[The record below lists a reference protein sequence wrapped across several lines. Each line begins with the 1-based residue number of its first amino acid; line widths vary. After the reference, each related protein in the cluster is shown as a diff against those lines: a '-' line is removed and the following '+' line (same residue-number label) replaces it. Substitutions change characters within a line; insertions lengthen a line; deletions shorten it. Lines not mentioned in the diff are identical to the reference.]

1 MAVNREYK
9 SDVFSMLL
17 EDKAN
22 ALEIYNALNDSH
34 YDRPEDVEIILLEK
48 GISLSV
54 RNDATFIIDMYMN
67 FYEHQS
73 TYNANMPLRD
83 LIYYANT
90 MEKRLKQEKRD
101 LFSRQLIKIPTPRFA
116 VFYNGTEKRPA
127 KEILRLSDAFV
138 HSMEVPELELICTV
152 YNINPGCN
160 GELLEKSE
168 VLRGYT
174 TFVELVR
181 RLEREYN
188 SLETAIDR
196 AMDECIR
203 QHIFEDFFRE
213 RKDEVRKM
221 TELDFTWERREEL
234 IRMEERAE
242 GRVEGRAEGRAEGQ
256 MCSLITQVVKKM
268 KKNYPVE
275 QIADEL
281 EEEEAVIRKICDTAE
296 QFAPEY
302 DVEQIYKALD
312 YSAEEYRQAMKI
324 VEKK

>member
-22 ALEIYNALNDSH
+22 ALEVYNALNDSH

-48 GISLSV
+48 GMSLTV

-73 TYNANMPLRD
+73 TYNPNMSLRD

-90 MEKRLKQEKRD
+90 MEKRIKNEKRD
-101 LFSRQLIKIPTPRFA
+101 LFGRQLLKIPTPRFA

-138 HSMEVPELELICTV
+138 HPMEVPELELICTV

-168 VLRGYT
+168 VLRGYM

-181 RLEREYN
+181 SLEREYN

-196 AMDECIR
+196 AMEECIR
-203 QHIFEDFFRE
+203 QHIFEDFFRG

-221 TELDFTWERREEL
+221 TQLDFTWERREEL

-242 GRVEGRAEGRAEGQ
+242 GHAEGYKQAH
-256 MCSLITQVVKKM
+256 IDAIKKM
-268 KKNYPVE
+268 ISKGYFKE
-275 QIADEL
+275 QIL
-281 EEEEAVIRKICDTAE
+281 E
-296 QFAPEY
+296 
-302 DVEQIYKALD
+302 LD
-312 YSAEEYRQAMKI
+312 YSEEEYQQAI
-324 VEKK
+324 QENSSTEE

>member
-22 ALEIYNALNDSH
+22 ALEVYNALNDSD

-48 GISLSV
+48 GISLSI

-73 TYNANMPLRD
+73 TYNPNMPLRD

-90 MEKRLKQEKRD
+90 MEKQLKQEKRD
-101 LFSRQLIKIPTPRFA
+101 LFSRQLIMIPTPRFA
-116 VFYNGTEKRPA
+116 VFYNGTEKRPEQ
-127 KEILRLSDAFV
+127 EIMRLSDAFL
-138 HSMEVPELELICTV
+138 HPMEVPEMELTCTV
-152 YNINPGCN
+152 YNINPECN

-168 VLRGYT
+168 VLRGYM

-196 AMDECIR
+196 AMEECIR
-203 QHIFEDFFRE
+203 QHIFEDFFRG

-221 TELDFTWERREEL
+221 TQLDFTWERREEL

-242 GRVEGRAEGRAEGQ
+242 GHAEGHAEGYKQ
-256 MCSLITQVVKKM
+256 AHIDAIKKM
-268 KKNYPVE
+268 ISKGYFKE
-275 QIADEL
+275 QIL
-281 EEEEAVIRKICDTAE
+281 E
-296 QFAPEY
+296 
-302 DVEQIYKALD
+302 LD
-312 YSAEEYRQAMKI
+312 YSEEEYQQAI
-324 VEKK
+324 QENSSTEE

>member
-22 ALEIYNALNDSH
+22 ALEVYNALNDSD

-48 GISLSV
+48 GISLSIH
-54 RNDATFIIDMYMN
+54 NDATFIIDMYMN

-73 TYNANMPLRD
+73 TYNSNMPLRD

-116 VFYNGTEKRPA
+116 VFYNGTEKRPEQ
-127 KEILRLSDAFV
+127 EIMRLSDAFL
-138 HSMEVPELELICTV
+138 HPMEVPEMELTCTV
-152 YNINPGCN
+152 YNINPECN

-168 VLRGYT
+168 VLRGYM

-196 AMDECIR
+196 AMEECIR
-203 QHIFEDFFRE
+203 QHIFEDFFRG

-221 TELDFTWERREEL
+221 TQLDFTWERREEL

-242 GRVEGRAEGRAEGQ
+242 GHAEGHAEGYKQ
-256 MCSLITQVVKKM
+256 AHIDAIKKM
-268 KKNYPVE
+268 ISKGYSKE
-275 QIADEL
+275 QIL
-281 EEEEAVIRKICDTAE
+281 E
-296 QFAPEY
+296 
-302 DVEQIYKALD
+302 LD
-312 YSAEEYRQAMKI
+312 YSEEEYQQAI
-324 VEKK
+324 QENSSTEE

>member
-22 ALEIYNALNDSH
+22 ALEVYNALNDSD

-48 GISLSV
+48 GISLSI

-73 TYNANMPLRD
+73 TYNPNMPLRD
-83 LIYYANT
+83 LINYANT
-90 MEKRLKQEKRD
+90 MEKRIKNEKRD
-101 LFSRQLIKIPTPRFA
+101 LFGRQLLKIPTPRFA

-138 HSMEVPELELICTV
+138 HPMEVPELELICTV
-152 YNINPGCN
+152 YNINPECN

-168 VLRGYT
+168 VLRGYM

-196 AMDECIR
+196 AMEECIR
-203 QHIFEDFFRE
+203 QHIFEDFFRG

-221 TELDFTWERREEL
+221 TQLDFTWERREEL

-242 GRVEGRAEGRAEGQ
+242 GHAEGHAEGYKQ
-256 MCSLITQVVKKM
+256 AHIDAIKKM
-268 KKNYPVE
+268 ISKGYSKE
-275 QIADEL
+275 QIL
-281 EEEEAVIRKICDTAE
+281 E
-296 QFAPEY
+296 
-302 DVEQIYKALD
+302 LD
-312 YSAEEYRQAMKI
+312 YSEEEYQQAI
-324 VEKK
+324 QENSSTEE

>member
-22 ALEIYNALNDSH
+22 ALEVYNALNDSH
-34 YDRPEDVEIILLEK
+34 YDRPEDVEIIMLEK
-48 GISLSV
+48 GISLSI

-73 TYNANMPLRD
+73 TYNPNMPLRN

-116 VFYNGTEKRPA
+116 VFYNGTEKRPER
-127 KEILRLSDAFV
+127 EIMRLSDAFV
-138 HSMEVPELELICTV
+138 HPMEVPEMELICTV

-168 VLRGYT
+168 VLRGYM

-196 AMDECIR
+196 AMEECIR
-203 QHIFEDFFRE
+203 QHIFEDFFRG

-221 TELDFTWERREEL
+221 TQLDFTWERREEL
-234 IRMEERAE
+234 IRMEERAM
-242 GRVEGRAEGRAEGQ
+242 GQ
-256 MCSLITQVVKKM
+256 MCSLITLVVKKM

-275 QIADEL
+275 QIANEL
-281 EEEEAVIRKICDTAE
+281 EEEEAVIRKICKVAE

-302 DVEQIYKALD
+302 DVEQIYRVLTT
-312 YSAEEYRQAMKI
+312 E
-324 VEKK
+324 

>member
-22 ALEIYNALNDSH
+22 ALEVYNALNDSD

-48 GISLSV
+48 GMSLTV

-73 TYNANMPLRD
+73 TYNPNMPLRD
-83 LIYYANT
+83 FIYYANT
-90 MEKRLKQEKRD
+90 MEKRIKNEKRD
-101 LFSRQLIKIPTPRFA
+101 LFGRQLIKIPTPRFA

-138 HSMEVPELELICTV
+138 HPMEVPELELICTV
-152 YNINPGCN
+152 YNINPECN
-160 GELLEKSE
+160 GELLGKSE
-168 VLRGYT
+168 VLRGYM

-196 AMDECIR
+196 AMEECIR
-203 QHIFEDFFRE
+203 QHIFEDFFRG

-221 TELDFTWERREEL
+221 TQLDFTWERREEL

-242 GRVEGRAEGRAEGQ
+242 GRAEGQ
-256 MCSLITQVVKKM
+256 MCNLINLVVKKM
-268 KKNYPVE
+268 KKNYPVA
-275 QIADEL
+275 QIANEL
-281 EEEEAVIRKICDTAE
+281 EEEEAVIRKICKVAE

-302 DVEQIYKALD
+302 DVEQIYRALP
-312 YSAEEYRQAMKI
+312 
-324 VEKK
+324 

>member
-22 ALEIYNALNDSH
+22 ALEVYNALNDSH

-48 GISLSV
+48 GISLSI

-73 TYNANMPLRD
+73 TYNPNMPLRN

-116 VFYNGTEKRPA
+116 VFYNGTEKRPEQ
-127 KEILRLSDAFV
+127 EIMRLSDAFL
-138 HSMEVPELELICTV
+138 HPMEVPEMELTCTV
-152 YNINPGCN
+152 YNINPECN

-168 VLRGYT
+168 VLRGYM

-196 AMDECIR
+196 AMEECIR
-203 QHIFEDFFRE
+203 QHIFEDFFRG

-221 TELDFTWERREEL
+221 TQLDFTWERREEL

-242 GRVEGRAEGRAEGQ
+242 GHAEGHAEGYKQ
-256 MCSLITQVVKKM
+256 AHIDAIKKM
-268 KKNYPVE
+268 ISKGYFKE
-275 QIADEL
+275 QIL
-281 EEEEAVIRKICDTAE
+281 E
-296 QFAPEY
+296 
-302 DVEQIYKALD
+302 LD
-312 YSAEEYRQAMKI
+312 YSEEEYQQAI
-324 VEKK
+324 QENSSTEE

>member
-22 ALEIYNALNDSH
+22 ALEVYNALNDSH

-48 GISLSV
+48 GISLSI

-73 TYNANMPLRD
+73 TYNPNMPLRD

-138 HSMEVPELELICTV
+138 HPMEVPELELICTV

-168 VLRGYT
+168 VLRGYM

-196 AMDECIR
+196 AMEECIR
-203 QHIFEDFFRE
+203 QHIFEDFFRG

-221 TELDFTWERREEL
+221 TQLDFTWERREEL
-234 IRMEERAE
+234 IRTEERAE
-242 GRVEGRAEGRAEGQ
+242 GQAKGQ
-256 MCSLITQVVKKM
+256 MCKLISLVVKKM

-275 QIADEL
+275 QIANEL
-281 EEEEAVIRKICDTAE
+281 EEEEAVIQKICEVAE

-302 DVEQIYKALD
+302 DVEQIYRVLTT
-312 YSAEEYRQAMKI
+312 E
-324 VEKK
+324 

>member
-22 ALEIYNALNDSH
+22 ALEVYNALNDSH

-48 GISLSV
+48 GISLSI

-73 TYNANMPLRD
+73 TYNPNMPLRD

-138 HSMEVPELELICTV
+138 HPMEVPELELICTV

-168 VLRGYT
+168 VLRGYMI
-174 TFVELVR
+174 FVELVR

-196 AMDECIR
+196 AMEECIR
-203 QHIFEDFFRE
+203 QHIFEDFFRG

-221 TELDFTWERREEL
+221 TQLDFTWERREEL
-234 IRMEERAE
+234 IRMEERAM
-242 GRVEGRAEGRAEGQ
+242 GQ
-256 MCSLITQVVKKM
+256 MCSLITLVVKKM

-275 QIADEL
+275 QIANEL
-281 EEEEAVIRKICDTAE
+281 EEEEAVIRKICKVAE

-302 DVEQIYKALD
+302 DVEQIYKALT
-312 YSAEEYRQAMKI
+312 AELE
-324 VEKK
+324 

>member
-22 ALEIYNALNDSH
+22 ALEVYNALNDSH

-48 GISLSV
+48 GISLSI

-73 TYNANMPLRD
+73 TYNPNMPLRD

-116 VFYNGTEKRPA
+116 VFYNGTEKRPEQ
-127 KEILRLSDAFV
+127 EIMRLSDAFL
-138 HSMEVPELELICTV
+138 HPMEVPEMELTCTV
-152 YNINPGCN
+152 YNINPECN

-168 VLRGYT
+168 VLRGYM

-196 AMDECIR
+196 AMEECIR
-203 QHIFEDFFRE
+203 QHIFEDFFRG

-221 TELDFTWERREEL
+221 TQLDFTWERREEL
-234 IRMEERAE
+234 IRMEERAM
-242 GRVEGRAEGRAEGQ
+242 GQ

-275 QIADEL
+275 QIANEL
-281 EEEEAVIRKICDTAE
+281 EEEEAVIRKICKVAE

-302 DVEQIYKALD
+302 DVEQIYRMLTT
-312 YSAEEYRQAMKI
+312 E
-324 VEKK
+324 

>member
-22 ALEIYNALNDSH
+22 ALEVYNALNDSD

-48 GISLSV
+48 GISLSI

-73 TYNANMPLRD
+73 TYNPNMPLRD
-83 LIYYANT
+83 LINYANT
-90 MEKRLKQEKRD
+90 MEKRIKNEKRD
-101 LFSRQLIKIPTPRFA
+101 LFGRQLLKIPTPRFA

-138 HSMEVPELELICTV
+138 HPMEVPELELICTV

-168 VLRGYT
+168 VLRGYM

-196 AMDECIR
+196 AMEECIR
-203 QHIFEDFFRE
+203 QHIFEDFFRG

-221 TELDFTWERREEL
+221 TQLDFTWERREEL

-242 GRVEGRAEGRAEGQ
+242 GHAEGHAEGYKQ
-256 MCSLITQVVKKM
+256 AHIDAIKKM
-268 KKNYPVE
+268 ISKGYSKE
-275 QIADEL
+275 QIL
-281 EEEEAVIRKICDTAE
+281 E
-296 QFAPEY
+296 
-302 DVEQIYKALD
+302 LD
-312 YSAEEYRQAMKI
+312 YSEEEYQQAI
-324 VEKK
+324 QENSSTEE

>member
-22 ALEIYNALNDSH
+22 ALEVYNALNDSD

-48 GISLSV
+48 GISLSI

-73 TYNANMPLRD
+73 TYNPNMPLRD

-116 VFYNGTEKRPA
+116 VFYNGTEKRPEQ
-127 KEILRLSDAFV
+127 EIMRLSDAFL
-138 HSMEVPELELICTV
+138 HPMEVPEMELTCTV
-152 YNINPGCN
+152 YNINPECN

-168 VLRGYT
+168 VLRGYM

-196 AMDECIR
+196 AMEECIR
-203 QHIFEDFFRE
+203 QHIFEDFFRG

-221 TELDFTWERREEL
+221 TQLDFTWERREEL

-242 GRVEGRAEGRAEGQ
+242 GHAEGHAEGYKQ
-256 MCSLITQVVKKM
+256 AHIDAIKKM
-268 KKNYPVE
+268 ISKGYSKE
-275 QIADEL
+275 QIL
-281 EEEEAVIRKICDTAE
+281 E
-296 QFAPEY
+296 
-302 DVEQIYKALD
+302 LD
-312 YSAEEYRQAMKI
+312 YSEEEYQQAI
-324 VEKK
+324 QENSSTEE

>member
-48 GISLSV
+48 GISLSI

-73 TYNANMPLRD
+73 TYNPNMPLRD

-116 VFYNGTEKRPA
+116 VFYNGTEKRPEQ
-127 KEILRLSDAFV
+127 EIMRLSDAFL
-138 HSMEVPELELICTV
+138 HPMEVPEMELTCTV
-152 YNINPGCN
+152 YNINPECN

-168 VLRGYT
+168 VLRGYM

-196 AMDECIR
+196 AMEECIR
-203 QHIFEDFFRE
+203 QHIFEDFFRG

-221 TELDFTWERREEL
+221 TQLDFTWERREEL

-242 GRVEGRAEGRAEGQ
+242 GHAEGHAEGYKQ
-256 MCSLITQVVKKM
+256 AHIDAIKKM
-268 KKNYPVE
+268 ISKGYFKE
-275 QIADEL
+275 QIL
-281 EEEEAVIRKICDTAE
+281 E
-296 QFAPEY
+296 
-302 DVEQIYKALD
+302 LD
-312 YSAEEYRQAMKI
+312 YSEEEYQQAI
-324 VEKK
+324 QENSSTEE

>member
-22 ALEIYNALNDSH
+22 ALEVYNALNDSD

-48 GISLSV
+48 GISLSI

-73 TYNANMPLRD
+73 TYNPNMPLRD

-116 VFYNGTEKRPA
+116 VFYNGTEKRPER
-127 KEILRLSDAFV
+127 EIMRLSDAFV
-138 HSMEVPELELICTV
+138 HPLEVPEMELICTV
-152 YNINPGCN
+152 YNINPECN

-168 VLRGYT
+168 VLRGYM

-181 RLEREYN
+181 KLEREYN

-196 AMDECIR
+196 AMEECIR
-203 QHIFEDFFRE
+203 QHIFEDFFRG

-221 TELDFTWERREEL
+221 TQLDFTWERREEL
-234 IRMEERAE
+234 IRMEERAM
-242 GRVEGRAEGRAEGQ
+242 GQ

-275 QIADEL
+275 QIANEL
-281 EEEEAVIRKICDTAE
+281 EEEEAVIRKICKVAE

-302 DVEQIYKALD
+302 DVEQIYRMLTT
-312 YSAEEYRQAMKI
+312 E
-324 VEKK
+324 

>member
-48 GISLSV
+48 GISLSIH
-54 RNDATFIIDMYMN
+54 NDATFIIDMYMN
-67 FYEHQS
+67 FFEHQS
-73 TYNANMPLRD
+73 TYNPNMPLRD

-116 VFYNGTEKRPA
+116 VFYNGTEKRPER
-127 KEILRLSDAFV
+127 EIMRLSDAFL
-138 HSMEVPELELICTV
+138 HPMEVPEMELTCTV

-168 VLRGYT
+168 VLRGYM

-181 RLEREYN
+181 RLEREYT

-196 AMDECIR
+196 AMEECIR

-221 TELDFTWERREEL
+221 TQLDFTWERREEL

-242 GRVEGRAEGRAEGQ
+242 GHAEGHAEGYKQ
-256 MCSLITQVVKKM
+256 AHIDAIAKM
-268 KKNYPVE
+268 ISKGYSKE
-275 QIADEL
+275 QIL
-281 EEEEAVIRKICDTAE
+281 E
-296 QFAPEY
+296 
-302 DVEQIYKALD
+302 LD
-312 YSAEEYRQAMKI
+312 YSEEEYQQAMQKNSPTGQ
-324 VEKK
+324 

>member
-48 GISLSV
+48 GISLSI

-73 TYNANMPLRD
+73 TYNPNMPLRN

-116 VFYNGTEKRPA
+116 VFYNGTEKRPER
-127 KEILRLSDAFV
+127 EIMRLSDAFV
-138 HSMEVPELELICTV
+138 HPLEVPEMELICTV
-152 YNINPGCN
+152 YNINPECN

-168 VLRGYT
+168 VLRGYM

-196 AMDECIR
+196 AMEECIR
-203 QHIFEDFFRE
+203 QHIFEDFFRG

-221 TELDFTWERREEL
+221 TQLDFTWERREEL

-242 GRVEGRAEGRAEGQ
+242 GHAEGHAEGYKQ
-256 MCSLITQVVKKM
+256 AHIDAIKKM
-268 KKNYPVE
+268 ISKGYFTE
-275 QIADEL
+275 QIL
-281 EEEEAVIRKICDTAE
+281 E
-296 QFAPEY
+296 
-302 DVEQIYKALD
+302 LD
-312 YSAEEYRQAMKI
+312 YSEEEYQQAI
-324 VEKK
+324 QENSSTEE

>member
-9 SDVFSMLL
+9 SDVFSMLM

-34 YDRPEDVEIILLEK
+34 YERPEDVEIILLEK
-48 GISLSV
+48 GISLSIH
-54 RNDATFIIDMYMN
+54 NDATFIIDMYMN

-73 TYNANMPLRD
+73 TYNPNMPLRD

-127 KEILRLSDAFV
+127 KETLRLSDAFV

-242 GRVEGRAEGRAEGQ
+242 GRVEGRAEGQ
-256 MCSLITQVVKKM
+256 MCSLITKVVKKM

-302 DVEQIYKALD
+302 DVEQIYRALN
-312 YSAEEYRQAMKI
+312 
-324 VEKK
+324 V

>member
-22 ALEIYNALNDSH
+22 ALEVYNALNDSH

-48 GISLSV
+48 GISLSI

-73 TYNANMPLRD
+73 TYNPNMPLRN

-116 VFYNGTEKRPA
+116 VFYNGTEKRPEQ
-127 KEILRLSDAFV
+127 EIMRLSDAFL
-138 HSMEVPELELICTV
+138 HPMEVPEMELTCTV
-152 YNINPGCN
+152 YNINPECN

-168 VLRGYT
+168 VLRGYM

-196 AMDECIR
+196 AMEECIR
-203 QHIFEDFFRE
+203 QHIFEDFFRG

-221 TELDFTWERREEL
+221 TQLDFTWERREEL

-242 GRVEGRAEGRAEGQ
+242 GRAEGQ
-256 MCSLITQVVKKM
+256 ICSLINKVVKKM

-275 QIADEL
+275 QIANEL
-281 EEEEAVIRKICDTAE
+281 EEEKAVIRKICDTAE

-302 DVEQIYKALD
+302 DVEQIYRALTT
-312 YSAEEYRQAMKI
+312 E
-324 VEKK
+324 

>member
-22 ALEIYNALNDSH
+22 ALEVYNALNDSH
-34 YDRPEDVEIILLEK
+34 YDRPEDVEIIMLEK
-48 GISLSV
+48 GVSLSI

-73 TYNANMPLRD
+73 TYNPNMPLRD

-116 VFYNGTEKRPA
+116 VFYNGTEKRPER
-127 KEILRLSDAFV
+127 EIMRLSDAFV
-138 HSMEVPELELICTV
+138 HPMEVPEMELICTV

-168 VLRGYT
+168 VLRGYMI
-174 TFVELVR
+174 FVELVR

-196 AMDECIR
+196 AMEECIR
-203 QHIFEDFFRE
+203 QHIFEDFFRG

-221 TELDFTWERREEL
+221 TQLDFTWERREEL
-234 IRMEERAE
+234 IRMEERAM
-242 GRVEGRAEGRAEGQ
+242 GQ
-256 MCSLITQVVKKM
+256 MCSLITLVVKKM

-275 QIADEL
+275 QIANEL
-281 EEEEAVIRKICDTAE
+281 EEEEAVIRKICKVAE

-302 DVEQIYKALD
+302 DVEQIYKALT
-312 YSAEEYRQAMKI
+312 AELE
-324 VEKK
+324 

>member
-22 ALEIYNALNDSH
+22 ALEVYNALNDSD

-48 GISLSV
+48 GMSLTV

-73 TYNANMPLRD
+73 TYNPNMPLRD

-90 MEKRLKQEKRD
+90 MEKRIKNEKRD
-101 LFSRQLIKIPTPRFA
+101 LFGRQLLKIPTPRFA

-127 KEILRLSDAFV
+127 KETLRLSDAFV
-138 HSMEVPELELICTV
+138 HPMEVPELELICTV

-168 VLRGYT
+168 VLRGYM

-181 RLEREYN
+181 SLEREYN

-196 AMDECIR
+196 AMEECIR
-203 QHIFEDFFRE
+203 QHIFEDFFRG

-221 TELDFTWERREEL
+221 TQLDFTWERREEL
-234 IRMEERAE
+234 IRMEERAM
-242 GRVEGRAEGRAEGQ
+242 GQ

-275 QIADEL
+275 QIANEL
-281 EEEEAVIRKICDTAE
+281 EEEEAVIRKICKVAE

-302 DVEQIYKALD
+302 DVEQIYKALT
-312 YSAEEYRQAMKI
+312 AELE
-324 VEKK
+324 

>member
-22 ALEIYNALNDSH
+22 ALEVYNALNDSD

-48 GISLSV
+48 GMSLTV

-73 TYNANMPLRD
+73 TYNPNMPLRD

-90 MEKRLKQEKRD
+90 MEKRIKNEKRD
-101 LFSRQLIKIPTPRFA
+101 LFGRQLLKIPTPRFA

-127 KEILRLSDAFV
+127 KETLRLSDAFV
-138 HSMEVPELELICTV
+138 HPMEVPELELICTV

-168 VLRGYT
+168 VLRGYM

-181 RLEREYN
+181 SLEREYN
-188 SLETAIDR
+188 SLETAIDQ
-196 AMDECIR
+196 AMEECIR
-203 QHIFEDFFRE
+203 QHIFEDFFRG

-221 TELDFTWERREEL
+221 TQLDFTWERREEL
-234 IRMEERAE
+234 IRMEERAM
-242 GRVEGRAEGRAEGQ
+242 GQ
-256 MCSLITQVVKKM
+256 MCNLINLVVKKM
-268 KKNYPVE
+268 KKNYPIE
-275 QIADEL
+275 QIANEL
-281 EEEEAVIRKICDTAE
+281 EEEEAVIRKICKAAE

-302 DVEQIYKALD
+302 DVEQIYRALTTK
-312 YSAEEYRQAMKI
+312 SE
-324 VEKK
+324 